1 MDDANA
7 TGYNEPGQ
15 YITKVMFL
23 QEVQEVNPKILIF
36 FFKSTLQH
44 TLFYVND
51 APWR

>member
-7 TGYNEPGQ
+7 AWYNEPGQ

-23 QEVQEVNPKILIF
+23 QEVHVNPKILIF

-51 APWR
+51 APWP